1 MKVGYEYE
9 GCSLIIW
16 NVQSTRISGQ
26 DLSVSNI
33 GGWDLDIHHRYN
45 FQEGILYKG
54 DGTNIYL
61 KDTPALIFTTM
72 GDGSR
77 RPVDCAQC
85 DGGAALQRLLSPF
98 AIVSAPDGSL
108 YLGDFNLIRHIS
120 SDGQVRTILKL
131 NATSVAH
138 RYYLAVSPQS
148 GALYVSDPEAHRI
161 MEVID
166 NKAPHDIENNW
177 RSLIG
182 SGIRCLPGDEDRCGD
197 GGPAKFARLIYP
209 KGIAVS
215 AEGNIYFADGTTV
228 RMMDSKGILATLIKP
243 HLQAKEERT
252 LRQRLR
258 QGHREAVKALWA
270 QEVAR
275 VKLGFH
281 GDWSASERDELLR
294 VGEVRGFTGSEVHSV
309 HKFPRLAGQASNIRF
324 VRENQ
329 L

>member
-108 YLGDFNLIRHIS
+108 YLGDFNLIRRIS

-197 GGPAKFARLIYP
+197 GGPAKFA
-209 KGIAVS
+209 
-215 AEGNIYFADGTTV
+215 D
-228 RMMDSKGILATLIKP
+228 
-243 HLQAKEERT
+243 
-252 LRQRLR
+252 
-258 QGHREAVKALWA
+258 
-270 QEVAR
+270 
-275 VKLGFH
+275 
-281 GDWSASERDELLR
+281 
-294 VGEVRGFTGSEVHSV
+294 
-309 HKFPRLAGQASNIRF
+309 
-324 VRENQ
+324 
-329 L
+329 

>member
-1 MKVGYEYE
+1 MQKIHLRITIEGELFEKIFEADPNLKYTYSWKGINVYRQRVYGTTTALVKVGYEYE

-108 YLGDFNLIRHIS
+108 YLGDFNLMQPAWRI
-120 SDGQVRTILKL
+120 
-131 NATSVAH
+131 ATTWQSAH
-138 RYYLAVSPQS
+138 SR
-148 GALYVSDPEAHRI
+148 ALSTCQTPR
-161 MEVID
+161 
-166 NKAPHDIENNW
+166 
-177 RSLIG
+177 LIG
-182 SGIRCLPGDEDRCGD
+182 SW
-197 GGPAKFARLIYP
+197 RLL
-209 KGIAVS
+209 
-215 AEGNIYFADGTTV
+215 TT
-228 RMMDSKGILATLIKP
+228 RPRTTLKI
-243 HLQAKEERT
+243 T
-252 LRQRLR
+252 
-258 QGHREAVKALWA
+258 
-270 QEVAR
+270 
-275 VKLGFH
+275 
-281 GDWSASERDELLR
+281 
-294 VGEVRGFTGSEVHSV
+294 GEV
-309 HKFPRLAGQASNIRF
+309 
-324 VRENQ
+324 
-329 L
+329 